1 MTEDKSKTNRKPPTG
16 RLFYK
21 DYFMTEKQYSL
32 DEIRMRLNE
41 LDDQLLSLLSERRK
55 FSIEVAKSKIETAKP
70 VRDAVR
76 EQQLLVK
83 LINNGKEKYNLD
95 AQYITKLFHTIIEDS
110 VLLQQSYLQNL
121 ANPQLSRKPL
131 ARVAFLGS
139 KGSYSHLATRE
150 YFSRKNTELI
160 ELNCEHFREVTKTVE
175 SGHADYGVLPIE
187 NTSSGSINEVYDL
200 LQHTTLY
207 IVGELTL
214 PIEHCLVATSDL
226 KLEDLKVLY
235 SHPQPHQQ
243 CGEFLSRLKGV
254 KLESCASTA
263 DAMQKVQEL
272 NRNDVAAIGNASSG
286 KLYGLQAIKG
296 NIANQT
302 ENHTR
307 FIIVA
312 RKPVEVST
320 QIPAKT
326 TLIMSTSQ
334 QAGSLV
340 ETLLVLQRY
349 GINMTKLES
358 RPIMGNPWE
367 EMFYVDLEAH
377 LDSVEMQQSINELM
391 KITKHLKVL
400 GCYPSENVKPTQ
412 VKLQ

>member
-1 MTEDKSKTNRKPPTG
+1 MTDQPI
-16 RLFYK
+16 
-21 DYFMTEKQYSL
+21 SL
-32 DEIRMRLNE
+32 EEIRLRLND

-55 FSIEVAKSKIETAKP
+55 LSIEVAKSKVETSKP
-70 VRDAVR
+70 VRDASR

-83 LINNGKEKYNLD
+83 LINNGREKYQLD

-121 ANPQLSRKPL
+121 LNPEQSRKPL
-131 ARVAFLGS
+131 ARVAFLGA
-139 KGSYSHLATRE
+139 KGSYSHLASRE

-160 ELNCEHFREVTKTVE
+160 ELNCEHFKEVTQTVE
-175 SGHADYGVLPIE
+175 SGHADFGVLPIE

-207 IVGELTL
+207 IVGELTQ
-214 PIEHCLVATSDL
+214 PIEHCLVATKEL
-226 KLEDLKVLY
+226 RLEQIKVLY

-243 CGEFLSRLKGV
+243 CSEFLSRLKGV
-254 KLESCASTA
+254 TLESCASTA
-263 DAMQKVQEL
+263 DAMKKVQEL

-286 KLYGLQAIKG
+286 KLYGLQPIQG

-307 FIIVA
+307 FIVVA
-312 RKPVEVST
+312 RKPVEVSA

-334 QAGSLV
+334 KAGSLV

-377 LDSVEMQQSINELM
+377 LDSESMQLVLNELT
-391 KITKHLKVL
+391 KLTKHLKVL

-412 VKLQ
+412 VKLA

>member
-1 MTEDKSKTNRKPPTG
+1 MTD
-16 RLFYK
+16 
-21 DYFMTEKQYSL
+21 KQYSL
-32 DEIRMRLNE
+32 EEIRLRLNE
-41 LDDQLLSLLSERRK
+41 LDDQLLSLFSERRK
-55 FSIEVAKSKIETAKP
+55 LSIEVAKSKVETSKP
-70 VRDAVR
+70 VRDAAR

-83 LINNGKEKYNLD
+83 LIHAGKDKYQLD

-110 VLLQQSYLQNL
+110 VLLQQAYLQNL
-121 ANPQLSRKPL
+121 ANPQSRKPL

-160 ELNCEHFREVTKTVE
+160 ELNCEQFKEVTRTVE

-207 IVGELTL
+207 IVGEITQ
-214 PIEHCLVATSDL
+214 PIEHCLVATKDIR
-226 KLEDLKVLY
+226 LEDLKVLY

-243 CGEFLSRLKGV
+243 CSEFLSRLKGV
-254 KLESCASTA
+254 KLETCASTA
-263 DAMQKVQEL
+263 DAMKKVQEL
-272 NRNDVAAIGNASSG
+272 NRTDVAAIGNASSG
-286 KLYGLQAIKG
+286 KLYGLQAIQG

-307 FIIVA
+307 FIAVA
-312 RKPVEVST
+312 RKPVEVSP

-334 QAGSLV
+334 EAGSLV
-340 ETLLVLQRY
+340 STLLVLQRY

-377 LDSVEMQQSINELM
+377 LDSEEMQQALVEL
-391 KITKHLKVL
+391 TRLTRHLKVL

-412 VKLQ
+412 VKLAER

>member
-1 MTEDKSKTNRKPPTG
+1 MTD
-16 RLFYK
+16 RLN
-21 DYFMTEKQYSL
+21 
-32 DEIRMRLNE
+32 EIRLRLNE
-41 LDDQLLSLLSERRK
+41 LDDQLLQLLSERRQL
-55 FSIEVAKSKIETAKP
+55 SIDVAKSKVETSKP
-70 VRDAVR
+70 VRDAKR

-83 LINNGKEKYNLD
+83 LINNGKDKYQLD

-121 ANPQLSRKPL
+121 LNPDESRRPL

-139 KGSYSHLATRE
+139 KGSYSHLASHQ

-160 ELNCEHFREVTKTVE
+160 ELSCEHFKEVTNTVE

-207 IVGELTL
+207 IVGELTQ
-214 PIEHCLVATSDL
+214 PIDHCLVATSDVR
-226 KLEDLKVLY
+226 LEEIKTLY

-243 CGEFLSRLKGV
+243 CSEFLSRLKGV
-254 KLESCASTA
+254 ALESCASTA
-263 DAMQKVQEL
+263 DAMKKVKEL
-272 NRNDVAAIGNASSG
+272 NRDDVAAIGNASSG
-286 KLYGLQAIKG
+286 KLYGLQSIQT

-307 FIIVA
+307 FIVVA
-312 RKPVEVST
+312 RKPVEVSQ

-334 QAGSLV
+334 EAGSLV

-377 LDSVEMQQSINELM
+377 LDSQEMQQAISELT
-391 KITKHLKVL
+391 KITRHLKVL
-400 GCYPSENVKPTQ
+400 GCYPIENIEATQ
-412 VKLQ
+412 VKLVNS

>member
-1 MTEDKSKTNRKPPTG
+1 MADTPI
-16 RLFYK
+16 
-21 DYFMTEKQYSL
+21 SL
-32 DEIRMRLNE
+32 DEIRIKLNE
-41 LDDQLLSLLSERRK
+41 LDDQLLSLLSERRAL
-55 FSIEVAKSKIETAKP
+55 SLEVAKSKVETSKP

-83 LINNGKEKYNLD
+83 LIDNGKQKYQLD
-95 AQYITKLFHTIIEDS
+95 APYITKVFHTIIEDS

-121 ANPQLSRKPL
+121 VNPAQQRKPL

-139 KGSYSHLATRE
+139 KGSYSHLASRE
-150 YFSRKNTELI
+150 YFSRRNTDLI
-160 ELNCEHFREVTKTVE
+160 ELNCEGFKEVIKTVE

-207 IVGELTL
+207 IVGEMAQ
-214 PIEHCLVATSDL
+214 PIEHCLLSTSDVR
-226 KLEDLKVLY
+226 LEEIKTLY

-243 CGEFLSRLKGV
+243 CSDFLSRLDGV
-254 KLESCASTA
+254 KLETCVSTA
-263 DAMQKVQEL
+263 DAMRKVKEL
-272 NRNDVAAIGNASSG
+272 NRPDVAAIGNAISG
-286 KLYGLQAIKG
+286 KLYGLQSIKQ

-307 FIIVA
+307 FIVVA
-312 RKPVEVST
+312 RKPVSVST

-334 QAGSLV
+334 EAGSLV
-340 ETLLVLQRY
+340 ESLLVLQRY
-349 GINMTKLES
+349 GINITKLES
-358 RPIMGNPWE
+358 RPIIGNPWE

-377 LDSVEMQQSINELM
+377 LESESAQKAINELQS
-391 KITKHLKVL
+391 ITRYLKVL
-400 GCYPSENVKPTQ
+400 GCYPSENIKPTQ
-412 VKLQ
+412 VQTP

>member
-1 MTEDKSKTNRKPPTG
+1 MTD
-16 RLFYK
+16 
-21 DYFMTEKQYSL
+21 KQYSL
-32 DEIRMRLNE
+32 EEIRLRLNE
-41 LDDQLLSLLSERRK
+41 LDDQLLSLFSERRK
-55 FSIEVAKSKIETAKP
+55 LSIEVAKSKVETSKP
-70 VRDAVR
+70 VRDAAR

-83 LINNGKEKYNLD
+83 LIHAGKDKYQLD

-110 VLLQQSYLQNL
+110 VLLQQAYLQNL
-121 ANPQLSRKPL
+121 ANPQSRKPL

-160 ELNCEHFREVTKTVE
+160 ELNCEQFKEVTRTVE

-207 IVGELTL
+207 IVGEITQ
-214 PIEHCLVATSDL
+214 PIEHCLVATKDIR
-226 KLEDLKVLY
+226 LEDLKVLY

-243 CGEFLSRLKGV
+243 CSEFLSRLKGV
-254 KLESCASTA
+254 KLETCASTA
-263 DAMQKVQEL
+263 DAMKKVKEL
-272 NRNDVAAIGNASSG
+272 NRTDVAAIGNASSG
-286 KLYGLQAIKG
+286 KLYGLQAIQG

-307 FIIVA
+307 FIVVA
-312 RKPVEVST
+312 RKPVEVSP

-334 QAGSLV
+334 EAGSLV
-340 ETLLVLQRY
+340 STLLVLQRY

-377 LDSVEMQQSINELM
+377 LDSEEMQQALVEL
-391 KITKHLKVL
+391 TRLTRHLKVL

-412 VKLQ
+412 VKLAER

>member
-1 MTEDKSKTNRKPPTG
+1 MTEQP
-16 RLFYK
+16 L
-21 DYFMTEKQYSL
+21 SL
-32 DEIRMRLNE
+32 DEIRLRLND

-55 FSIEVAKSKIETAKP
+55 LSIEVAKSKVETSKP
-70 VRDAVR
+70 VRDASR

-83 LINNGKEKYNLD
+83 LITNGREKYQLD

-121 ANPQLSRKPL
+121 LNPEQSRKPL

-139 KGSYSHLATRE
+139 KGSYSHLASRE
-150 YFSRKNTELI
+150 YFHRKNTELI
-160 ELNCEHFREVTKTVE
+160 ELNCDHFKEVTQTVE
-175 SGHADYGVLPIE
+175 SGHADFGVLPIE

-207 IVGELTL
+207 IVGELTQ
-214 PIEHCLVATSDL
+214 PIEHCLVATKDVR
-226 KLEDLKVLY
+226 LEEIKVLY

-243 CGEFLSRLKGV
+243 CSEFLGRLKGV
-254 KLESCASTA
+254 TLKSCASTA
-263 DAMQKVQEL
+263 DAMKKVQEL
-272 NRNDVAAIGNASSG
+272 NRDDVAAIGNASSG
-286 KLYGLQAIKG
+286 KLYGLQPIQG

-307 FIIVA
+307 FIVVA
-312 RKPVEVST
+312 RKPVEVSA

-334 QAGSLV
+334 KAGSLV

-377 LDSVEMQQSINELM
+377 LDSEEMQLALGELT

-412 VKLQ
+412 VKLS

>member
-1 MTEDKSKTNRKPPTG
+1 MAQQK
-16 RLFYK
+16 
-21 DYFMTEKQYSL
+21 YSL
-32 DEIRMRLNE
+32 EEIRLRLNE
-41 LDDQLLSLLSERRK
+41 LDDNLLKLFSERRQL
-55 FSIEVAKSKIETAKP
+55 SIEVAKSKVETSKP
-70 VRDAVR
+70 VRDAER

-83 LINNGKEKYNLD
+83 LINAGHDKYHLD

-121 ANPQLSRKPL
+121 ANPELSRKPL
-131 ARVAFLGS
+131 ARVAFLGA
-139 KGSYSHLATRE
+139 KGSYSHLASRE
-150 YFSRKNTELI
+150 YFSRKNMELI
-160 ELNCEHFREVTKTVE
+160 EVNCGHFKEVASTVE

-214 PIEHCLVATSDL
+214 PIEHCLVATNDIR
-226 KLEDLKVLY
+226 LEDIKVLY

-243 CGEFLSRLKGV
+243 CSEFLSRLEGV
-254 KLESCASTA
+254 TLKSCASTA
-263 DAMQKVQEL
+263 DAMKKVKEL

-286 KLYGLQAIKG
+286 KLYGLQSLQSQ
-296 NIANQT
+296 IANQT

-307 FIIVA
+307 FIVVA
-312 RKPVEVST
+312 RKPVEVSS

-326 TLIMSTSQ
+326 TLIMSTTQ
-334 QAGSLV
+334 HAGSLV

-367 EMFYVDLEAH
+367 EMFYVDLEAQLNSEH
-377 LDSVEMQQSINELM
+377 MQKALAELT

-412 VKLQ
+412 IKL

>member
-1 MTEDKSKTNRKPPTG
+1 MTDQPI
-16 RLFYK
+16 
-21 DYFMTEKQYSL
+21 SL
-32 DEIRMRLNE
+32 EEIRLRLNE

-55 FSIEVAKSKIETAKP
+55 LSIEVAKSKVQTSKP

-83 LINNGKEKYNLD
+83 LISNGQDKYELD

-121 ANPQLSRKPL
+121 VNPQQSRKPL
-131 ARVAFLGS
+131 ARVAFLGA
-139 KGSYSHLATRE
+139 KGSYSHLASRE

-160 ELNCEHFREVTKTVE
+160 ELNCEHFKEVTQTVE

-207 IVGELTL
+207 IVGELTQ
-214 PIEHCLVATSDL
+214 PIEHCLVAKKDIR
-226 KLEDLKVLY
+226 LEDIKTLY

-243 CGEFLSRLKGV
+243 CSEFLSRMKGV

-263 DAMQKVQEL
+263 DAMQKVQEMD
-272 NRNDVAAIGNASSG
+272 RDDVAAIGNASSG
-286 KLYGLQAIKG
+286 KLYSLQAIQG

-307 FIIVA
+307 FIVVA

-334 QAGSLV
+334 EAGSLV

-367 EMFYVDLEAH
+367 EMFYVDLTSH
-377 LDSVEMQQSINELM
+377 LASTEMQQALEELT

-400 GCYPSENVKPTQ
+400 GCYPSDNVKPTQ
-412 VKLQ
+412 VKLS

>member
-1 MTEDKSKTNRKPPTG
+1 MTDR
-16 RLFYK
+16 
-21 DYFMTEKQYSL
+21 QYSL
-32 DEIRMRLNE
+32 DEIRLRLNE

-55 FSIEVAKSKIETAKP
+55 LSIEVAKSKVETSKP

-83 LINNGKEKYNLD
+83 LINSGKDKYQLD
-95 AQYITKLFHTIIEDS
+95 AQFITKLFHTIIEDS
-110 VLLQQSYLQNL
+110 VLLQQAYLQNL
-121 ANPQLSRKPL
+121 ANPQSRKPL

-150 YFSRKNTELI
+150 YFSRKNTELV
-160 ELNCEHFREVTKTVE
+160 ELNCDQFKEVTKTVE

-207 IVGELTL
+207 IVGEITQ
-214 PIEHCLVATSDL
+214 PIEHCLVATKDIR
-226 KLEDLKVLY
+226 LEDLKVLY

-243 CGEFLSRLKGV
+243 CSEFLSRLKGV
-254 KLESCASTA
+254 QLKTCASTA
-263 DAMQKVQEL
+263 DAMKKVQEL
-272 NRNDVAAIGNASSG
+272 NREDVAAIGNASSG
-286 KLYGLQAIKG
+286 KLYGLQTIQS

-307 FIIVA
+307 FIVVA
-312 RKPVEVST
+312 RKPVKIST

-334 QAGSLV
+334 EAGSLV
-340 ETLLVLQRY
+340 ATLLVLQRF

-377 LDSVEMQQSINELM
+377 LDSENMQQALAELT
-391 KITKHLKVL
+391 KLTKHLKVL

-412 VKLQ
+412 VRLS

>member
-1 MTEDKSKTNRKPPTG
+1 MTEQK
-16 RLFYK
+16 
-21 DYFMTEKQYSL
+21 YSL
-32 DEIRMRLNE
+32 EEIRLRLNE
-41 LDDQLLSLLSERRK
+41 LDDQLLKLLSERRQM
-55 FSIEVAKSKIETAKP
+55 SIEVAKSKVQTSKP
-70 VRDAVR
+70 VRDASR

-83 LINNGKEKYNLD
+83 LINAGKDKYQLD

-121 ANPQLSRKPL
+121 ANPELSRKPL

-139 KGSYSHLATRE
+139 KGSYSHLASRE

-160 ELNCEHFREVTKTVE
+160 ELNCEHFREVAHTVE
-175 SGHADYGVLPIE
+175 SGHADFGVLPIE

-214 PIEHCLVATSDL
+214 PIEHCLVATTDIRLEQL
-226 KLEDLKVLY
+226 KTLY

-243 CGEFLSRLKGV
+243 CSEFLSKLKGV

-263 DAMQKVQEL
+263 DAMQKVQQM
-272 NRNDVAAIGNASSG
+272 NRSDVAAIGNASSG
-286 KLYGLQAIKG
+286 KLYGLQPIQS

-307 FIIVA
+307 FIVVA

-334 QAGSLV
+334 EAGSLV

-367 EMFYVDLEAH
+367 EMFYVDLASH
-377 LDSVEMQQSINELM
+377 LDSTEMQQAINELT

-400 GCYPSENVKPTQ
+400 GCYPTENVKPTQ

>member
-1 MTEDKSKTNRKPPTG
+1 MTDR
-16 RLFYK
+16 
-21 DYFMTEKQYSL
+21 QYSL
-32 DEIRMRLNE
+32 DEIRLRLNE

-55 FSIEVAKSKIETAKP
+55 LSIEVAKSKVETSKP

-83 LINNGKEKYNLD
+83 LINSGKDKYQLD
-95 AQYITKLFHTIIEDS
+95 AQFITKLFHTIIEDS
-110 VLLQQSYLQNL
+110 VLLQQAYLQNL
-121 ANPQLSRKPL
+121 ANPQSRKPL

-150 YFSRKNTELI
+150 YFSRKNTELV
-160 ELNCEHFREVTKTVE
+160 ELNCDQFKEVAKTVE

-207 IVGELTL
+207 IVGEITQ
-214 PIEHCLVATSDL
+214 PIEHCLVATKDIR
-226 KLEDLKVLY
+226 LEDLKVLY

-243 CGEFLSRLKGV
+243 CSEFLSRLKGV
-254 KLESCASTA
+254 QLKTCASTA
-263 DAMQKVQEL
+263 DAMKKVQEL
-272 NRNDVAAIGNASSG
+272 NREDVAAIGNASSG
-286 KLYGLQAIKG
+286 KLYGLQTIQS

-307 FIIVA
+307 FIVVA

-334 QAGSLV
+334 EAGSLV
-340 ETLLVLQRY
+340 ATLLVLQRF

-377 LDSVEMQQSINELM
+377 LDSENMQQALAELT
-391 KITKHLKVL
+391 KLTKHLKVL

-412 VKLQ
+412 VRLS

>member
-1 MTEDKSKTNRKPPTG
+1 MTDQPI
-16 RLFYK
+16 
-21 DYFMTEKQYSL
+21 SL
-32 DEIRMRLNE
+32 EEIRLRLND

-55 FSIEVAKSKIETAKP
+55 LSIEVAKSKVETSKP
-70 VRDAVR
+70 VRDASR

-83 LINNGKEKYNLD
+83 LITNGREKYQLD

-121 ANPQLSRKPL
+121 LNPEQSRKPL
-131 ARVAFLGS
+131 ARVAFLGA
-139 KGSYSHLATRE
+139 KGSYSHLASRE

-160 ELNCEHFREVTKTVE
+160 ELNCEHFKEVTQTVE
-175 SGHADYGVLPIE
+175 SGHADFGVLPIE

-207 IVGELTL
+207 IVGELTQ
-214 PIEHCLVATSDL
+214 PIEHCLVATKEL
-226 KLEDLKVLY
+226 RLEQIKVLY

-243 CGEFLSRLKGV
+243 CSEFLSRLKGV
-254 KLESCASTA
+254 TLESCASTA
-263 DAMQKVQEL
+263 DAMKKVQEL
-272 NRNDVAAIGNASSG
+272 NRDDVAAIGNASSG
-286 KLYGLQAIKG
+286 KLYGLQPIQG

-307 FIIVA
+307 FIVVA
-312 RKPVEVST
+312 RKPVEVSA

-334 QAGSLV
+334 KAGSLV

-377 LDSVEMQQSINELM
+377 LDSESMQLALNELT
-391 KITKHLKVL
+391 KLTKHLKVL

-412 VKLQ
+412 VKLT

>member
-1 MTEDKSKTNRKPPTG
+1 MTDQPI
-16 RLFYK
+16 
-21 DYFMTEKQYSL
+21 SL
-32 DEIRMRLNE
+32 EEIRLRLND

-55 FSIEVAKSKIETAKP
+55 LSIEVAKSKVETSKP
-70 VRDAVR
+70 VRDASR

-83 LINNGKEKYNLD
+83 LINNGREKYQLD

-121 ANPQLSRKPL
+121 LNPEQSRKPL
-131 ARVAFLGS
+131 ARVAFLGA
-139 KGSYSHLATRE
+139 KGSYSHLASRE

-160 ELNCEHFREVTKTVE
+160 ELNCEHFKEVTQTVE
-175 SGHADYGVLPIE
+175 SGHADFGVLPIE

-207 IVGELTL
+207 IVGELTQ
-214 PIEHCLVATSDL
+214 PIEHCLVATKEL
-226 KLEDLKVLY
+226 RLEQIKVLY

-243 CGEFLSRLKGV
+243 CSEFLSRLKGV
-254 KLESCASTA
+254 TLESCASTA
-263 DAMQKVQEL
+263 DAMKKVQEL
-272 NRNDVAAIGNASSG
+272 NRDDVAAIGNASSG
-286 KLYGLQAIKG
+286 KLYGLQPIQG

-307 FIIVA
+307 FIVVA
-312 RKPVEVST
+312 RKPVEVSA

-334 QAGSLV
+334 KAGSLV

-377 LDSVEMQQSINELM
+377 LDSESMQLALNELT
-391 KITKHLKVL
+391 KLTKHLKVL

-412 VKLQ
+412 VKLA

>member
-1 MTEDKSKTNRKPPTG
+1 MTDSK
-16 RLFYK
+16 
-21 DYFMTEKQYSL
+21 YSL
-32 DEIRMRLNE
+32 DEIRIRLND
-41 LDDQLLSLLSERRK
+41 LDDQLLQLLSERRSL
-55 FSIEVAKSKIETAKP
+55 SIEVAKSKIETSKP
-70 VRDAVR
+70 VRDAKR

-83 LINNGKEKYNLD
+83 LINNGKNKYDLD
-95 AQYITKLFHTIIEDS
+95 AQYITKLFHTVIEDS

-121 ANPQLSRKPL
+121 ANPTQSRKPI

-139 KGSYSHLATRE
+139 RGSYSHLASRE
-150 YFSRKNTELI
+150 YFSRKNTELV
-160 ELNCEHFREVTKTVE
+160 ELNCDHFREVTKTVE
-175 SGHADYGVLPIE
+175 SGHADFGMLPIE

-207 IVGELTL
+207 IVGEITL
-214 PIEHCLVATSDL
+214 PIEHCILANSDIHI
-226 KLEDLKVLY
+226 EDIKTLY

-243 CGEFLSRLKGV
+243 CSEFLSRLKGV
-254 KLESCASTA
+254 TLESCASTA
-263 DAMQKVQEL
+263 DAMQKVKEID
-272 NRNDVAAIGNASSG
+272 RADVAAIGNASSG
-286 KLYGLQAIKG
+286 KLYGLQPVKN

-307 FIIVA
+307 FILVA
-312 RKPVEVST
+312 RKPVEVSS

-334 QAGSLV
+334 AAGSLV

-349 GINMTKLES
+349 GINMTKLEN

-377 LDSVEMQQSINELM
+377 VESSEMQQAIHELI
-391 KITKHLKVL
+391 KITQHLKVL

-412 VKLQ
+412 VQLT

>member
-1 MTEDKSKTNRKPPTG
+1 MTDQPI
-16 RLFYK
+16 
-21 DYFMTEKQYSL
+21 SL
-32 DEIRMRLNE
+32 EEIRLRLND

-55 FSIEVAKSKIETAKP
+55 LSIEVAKSKVETSKP
-70 VRDAVR
+70 VRDASR

-83 LINNGKEKYNLD
+83 LITNGREKYQLD

-121 ANPQLSRKPL
+121 LNPEQSRKPL
-131 ARVAFLGS
+131 ARVAFLGA
-139 KGSYSHLATRE
+139 KGSYSHLASRE

-160 ELNCEHFREVTKTVE
+160 ELNCEHFKEVTQTVE
-175 SGHADYGVLPIE
+175 SGHADFGVLPIE

-207 IVGELTL
+207 IVGELTQ
-214 PIEHCLVATSDL
+214 PIEHCLVATKEL
-226 KLEDLKVLY
+226 RLEQIKILY

-243 CGEFLSRLKGV
+243 CSEFLSRLKGV
-254 KLESCASTA
+254 TLESCASTA
-263 DAMQKVQEL
+263 DAMKKVQEL
-272 NRNDVAAIGNASSG
+272 NRDDVAAIGNASSG
-286 KLYGLQAIKG
+286 KLYGLQPIQG

-307 FIIVA
+307 FIVVA
-312 RKPVEVST
+312 RKPVEVSA

-334 QAGSLV
+334 KAGSLV

-377 LDSVEMQQSINELM
+377 LDSESMQLALNELT
-391 KITKHLKVL
+391 KLTKHLKVL

-412 VKLQ
+412 VKLA

>member
-1 MTEDKSKTNRKPPTG
+1 MKECRMTEQK
-16 RLFYK
+16 
-21 DYFMTEKQYSL
+21 YSL
-32 DEIRMRLNE
+32 DEIRLRLNE
-41 LDDQLLSLLSERRK
+41 LDDELLKLLSERRK
-55 FSIEVAKSKIETAKP
+55 MSIEVAKSKVQTSKP
-70 VRDAVR
+70 VRDASR

-83 LINNGKEKYNLD
+83 LINAGRDKYELD

-121 ANPQLSRKPL
+121 ANPELSRKPL

-139 KGSYSHLATRE
+139 KGSYSHLASRE

-160 ELNCEHFREVTKTVE
+160 ELNCEHFKEVTQTVE

-207 IVGELTL
+207 IVGEMTL
-214 PIEHCLVATSDL
+214 PIEHCLVATSDIR
-226 KLEDLKVLY
+226 LEEIKTLY

-243 CGEFLSRLKGV
+243 CSEFLSRMKGV
-254 KLESCASTA
+254 TLESCASTA
-263 DAMQKVQEL
+263 DAMQKVKEMG
-272 NRNDVAAIGNASSG
+272 RSDVAAIGNASSG
-286 KLYGLQAIKG
+286 KLYGLQPIQD

-312 RKPVEVST
+312 RKPVEVSS

-334 QAGSLV
+334 DAGSLV
-340 ETLLVLQRY
+340 ATLLVLQKY
-349 GINMTKLES
+349 GINMNKLES

-367 EMFYVDLEAH
+367 EMFYVDLESH
-377 LDSVEMQQSINELM
+377 LESEEMQQALNELTQL
-391 KITKHLKVL
+391 TKHLKVL
-400 GCYPSENVKPTQ
+400 GCYPSENVKPTT

>member
-1 MTEDKSKTNRKPPTG
+1 MTDHPI
-16 RLFYK
+16 
-21 DYFMTEKQYSL
+21 SL
-32 DEIRMRLNE
+32 EEIRLRLND

-55 FSIEVAKSKIETAKP
+55 LSIEVAKSKVETSKP
-70 VRDAVR
+70 VRDASR

-83 LINNGKEKYNLD
+83 LINNGREKYQLD

-121 ANPQLSRKPL
+121 LNPEQSRKPL
-131 ARVAFLGS
+131 ARVAFLGA
-139 KGSYSHLATRE
+139 KGSYSHLASRE

-160 ELNCEHFREVTKTVE
+160 ELNCEHFKEVTQTVE
-175 SGHADYGVLPIE
+175 SGHADFGVLPIE

-207 IVGELTL
+207 IVGELTQ
-214 PIEHCLVATSDL
+214 PIEHCLVATKEL
-226 KLEDLKVLY
+226 RLEQIKVLY

-243 CGEFLSRLKGV
+243 CSEFLSRLKGV
-254 KLESCASTA
+254 TLESCASTA
-263 DAMQKVQEL
+263 DAMKKVQEL
-272 NRNDVAAIGNASSG
+272 NRDDVAAIGNASSG
-286 KLYGLQAIKG
+286 KLYGLQPIQG

-307 FIIVA
+307 FIVVA
-312 RKPVEVST
+312 RKPVEVSA

-334 QAGSLV
+334 KAGSLV

-377 LDSVEMQQSINELM
+377 LDSESMQLALNELT
-391 KITKHLKVL
+391 KLTKHLKVL

-412 VKLQ
+412 VKLA

>member
-1 MTEDKSKTNRKPPTG
+1 MTNSK
-16 RLFYK
+16 
-21 DYFMTEKQYSL
+21 YSL
-32 DEIRMRLNE
+32 DEIRIRLND
-41 LDDQLLSLLSERRK
+41 LDDQLLRLLSERRAL
-55 FSIEVAKSKIETAKP
+55 SIEVAKSKIETAKP
-70 VRDAVR
+70 VRDAKR

-83 LINNGKEKYNLD
+83 LIDNGDKKYQLD

-121 ANPQLSRKPL
+121 ANPAQSRKPI
-131 ARVAFLGS
+131 ARVAYLGA
-139 KGSYSHLATRE
+139 KGSYSHLASRE

-160 ELNCEHFREVTKTVE
+160 ELNCDQFKEVTKTVE
-175 SGHADYGVLPIE
+175 SGHADFGVLPIE

-207 IVGELTL
+207 IVGEITL
-214 PIEHCLVATSDL
+214 PIEHCILANSDIR
-226 KLEDLKVLY
+226 LEKIKTLY

-243 CGEFLSRLKGV
+243 CSEFLSRLNGV
-254 KLESCASTA
+254 SLESCASTA
-263 DAMQKVQEL
+263 DAMQKVKEL
-272 NRNDVAAIGNASSG
+272 DDSEAAAIGNASSG
-286 KLYGLQAIKG
+286 KLYGLQQIQD

-307 FIIVA
+307 FIVVA

-334 QAGSLV
+334 EAGSLV
-340 ETLLVLQRY
+340 KTLLVLQKY
-349 GINMTKLES
+349 NINMRKLEN
-358 RPIMGNPWE
+358 RPIIGNPWE

-377 LDSVEMQQSINELM
+377 LESHNMQQAISELT
-391 KITKHLKVL
+391 KITRHLKVL

-412 VKLQ
+412 VRLS

>member
-1 MTEDKSKTNRKPPTG
+1 MDSHSMTDSK
-16 RLFYK
+16 
-21 DYFMTEKQYSL
+21 YSL
-32 DEIRMRLNE
+32 DTIRIRLNE
-41 LDDQLLSLLSERRK
+41 LDDQLLQLLSERRSL
-55 FSIEVAKSKIETAKP
+55 SIEVAKSKIETSKP
-70 VRDAVR
+70 VRDAKR

-83 LINNGKEKYNLD
+83 LIDNGKNKYDLD
-95 AQYITKLFHTIIEDS
+95 AQYITKLFHTVIEDS

-121 ANPQLSRKPL
+121 ANPAQSRKPI

-139 KGSYSHLATRE
+139 RGSYSHLASRE
-150 YFSRKNTELI
+150 YFSRKNTELV
-160 ELNCEHFREVTKTVE
+160 ELNCEHFKEVTKTVE
-175 SGHADYGVLPIE
+175 SGHADFGILPIE

-207 IVGELTL
+207 IVGEITL
-214 PIEHCLVATSDL
+214 PIEHCILANSDIH
-226 KLEDLKVLY
+226 LEDIKTLY

-243 CGEFLSRLKGV
+243 CSEFLSRLNGV
-254 KLESCASTA
+254 TLESCASTA
-263 DAMQKVQEL
+263 DAMQKVKDL
-272 NRNDVAAIGNASSG
+272 DKRDVAAIGNSSSG
-286 KLYGLQAIKG
+286 KLYGLQPVKN

-307 FIIVA
+307 FILVA
-312 RKPVEVST
+312 RKPVEVSS

-334 QAGSLV
+334 AAGSLV

-349 GINMTKLES
+349 GISMTKLEN

-377 LDSVEMQQSINELM
+377 VESDEMQQAINELI
-391 KITKHLKVL
+391 KITQHLKVL

-412 VKLQ
+412 VQLT

>member
-1 MTEDKSKTNRKPPTG
+1 MTD
-16 RLFYK
+16 RL
-21 DYFMTEKQYSL
+21 DG
-32 DEIRMRLNE
+32 IRSRLNE
-41 LDDQLLSLLSERRK
+41 LDDQLLKLLSERREL
-55 FSIEVAKSKIETAKP
+55 SIEVAKSKVETSKP
-70 VRDAVR
+70 VRDAKR

-83 LINNGKEKYNLD
+83 LINNGKDKYQLD
-95 AQYITKLFHTIIEDS
+95 APYITKIFHTIIEDS
-110 VLLQQSYLQNL
+110 VLLQQAYLQNL
-121 ANPQLSRKPL
+121 VNPGESRKPL
-131 ARVAFLGS
+131 ARVAFLGAR
-139 KGSYSHLATRE
+139 GSYSHLASHQ

-160 ELNCEHFREVTKTVE
+160 ELNCEHFKEIASTVE

-214 PIEHCLVATSDL
+214 PIEHCLVATSDVRIEEI
-226 KLEDLKVLY
+226 KTLY

-243 CGEFLSRLKGV
+243 CSEFLSHLNGV
-254 KLESCASTA
+254 TLESCVSTA
-263 DAMQKVQEL
+263 DAMQKVKDL
-272 NRNDVAAIGNASSG
+272 DRKDVAAIGNASSG
-286 KLYGLQAIKG
+286 KLYGLQSIQG

-307 FIIVA
+307 FIVVA

-367 EMFYVDLEAH
+367 EMFYIDLEAH
-377 LDSVEMQQSINELM
+377 LDSEEMNNAISEVIKL
-391 KITKHLKVL
+391 TTHLKVL
-400 GCYPSENVKPTQ
+400 GCYPIENVEATQ
-412 VKLQ
+412 VSLG

>member
-1 MTEDKSKTNRKPPTG
+1 MTD
-16 RLFYK
+16 
-21 DYFMTEKQYSL
+21 KQYSL
-32 DEIRMRLNE
+32 EEIRLRLNE
-41 LDDQLLSLLSERRK
+41 LDDQLLSLFSERRK
-55 FSIEVAKSKIETAKP
+55 LSIEVAKSKVETSKA
-70 VRDAVR
+70 VRDAAR

-83 LINNGKEKYNLD
+83 LIHAGKDKYQLD

-110 VLLQQSYLQNL
+110 VLLQQAYLQNL
-121 ANPQLSRKPL
+121 ANPQSRKPL

-160 ELNCEHFREVTKTVE
+160 ELNCEQFKEVTRTVE

-207 IVGELTL
+207 IVGEITQ
-214 PIEHCLVATSDL
+214 PIEHCLVATKDIR
-226 KLEDLKVLY
+226 LEDLKVLY

-243 CGEFLSRLKGV
+243 CSEFLSRLKGV
-254 KLESCASTA
+254 KLETCASTA
-263 DAMQKVQEL
+263 DAMKKVQEL
-272 NRNDVAAIGNASSG
+272 NRTDVAAIGNASSG
-286 KLYGLQAIKG
+286 KLYGLQAIQG

-307 FIIVA
+307 FIVVA
-312 RKPVEVST
+312 RKPVEVSP

-334 QAGSLV
+334 EAGSLV
-340 ETLLVLQRY
+340 STLLVLQRY

-377 LDSVEMQQSINELM
+377 LDSEEMQQALVEL
-391 KITKHLKVL
+391 TRLTRHLKVL

-412 VKLQ
+412 VKLAER

>member
-1 MTEDKSKTNRKPPTG
+1 MRNTRMTDQK
-16 RLFYK
+16 
-21 DYFMTEKQYSL
+21 YSL
-32 DEIRMRLNE
+32 EEIRSRLNE
-41 LDDQLLSLLSERRK
+41 LDDQLLKLLSERRQM
-55 FSIEVAKSKIETAKP
+55 SIEVAKSKVQTSKP
-70 VRDAVR
+70 VRDAER

-83 LINNGKEKYNLD
+83 LIDNGQQKYQLD

-121 ANPQLSRKPL
+121 ANPELSRKPL

-139 KGSYSHLATRE
+139 KGSYSHLASRE

-160 ELNCEHFREVTKTVE
+160 ELNCNHFKDVTNTVE

-207 IVGELTL
+207 IVGEMTL
-214 PIEHCLVATSDL
+214 PIEHCLVATSEL
-226 KLEDLKVLY
+226 RLEDIKTLY
-235 SHPQPHQQ
+235 SHPQPHAQ
-243 CGEFLSRLKGV
+243 CSEFLSKLDGV
-254 KLESCASTA
+254 ILESCASTA
-263 DAMQKVQEL
+263 DAMQKVKEM
-272 NRNDVAAIGNASSG
+272 NRSDVAAIGNASSG
-286 KLYGLQAIKG
+286 KLYGLQPIQG

-312 RKPVEVST
+312 RKPVEVSA

-377 LDSVEMQQSINELM
+377 LDSQAMQQALNELT

-400 GCYPSENVKPTQ
+400 GCYPTENVKPTT

>member
-1 MTEDKSKTNRKPPTG
+1 MTTSN
-16 RLFYK
+16 
-21 DYFMTEKQYSL
+21 YSL
-32 DEIRMRLNE
+32 DEIRLRLNE
-41 LDDQLLSLLSERRK
+41 LDDQLLSLLSERRQL
-55 FSIEVAKSKIETAKP
+55 SIEVAKSKVETSKP
-70 VRDAVR
+70 VRDAAR

-83 LINNGKEKYNLD
+83 LINNGKDKYQLD

-121 ANPQLSRKPL
+121 ANPELSRKPL
-131 ARVAFLGS
+131 ARVAFLGA
-139 KGSYSHLATRE
+139 KGSYSHLASRE
-150 YFSRKNTELI
+150 YFSRKNMELI
-160 ELNCEHFREVTKTVE
+160 ELNCEHFKEVANTVE

-200 LQHTTLY
+200 LQHTTLS

-214 PIEHCLVATSDL
+214 PIEHCLVATSDIR
-226 KLEDLKVLY
+226 LEDLKILY

-243 CGEFLSRLKGV
+243 CSEFLSRLKGV
-254 KLESCASTA
+254 QLESCASTA
-263 DAMQKVQEL
+263 DAMQKVKEM
-272 NRNDVAAIGNASSG
+272 NRTDVAAIGNASSG
-286 KLYGLQAIKG
+286 KLYGLQPLQS

-307 FIIVA
+307 FIVVA
-312 RKPVEVST
+312 RKPVEVSS

-340 ETLLVLQRY
+340 ECLLVLQRY
-349 GINMTKLES
+349 GVNMTKLES

-367 EMFYVDLEAH
+367 EMFYVDLESH
-377 LDSVEMQQSINELM
+377 LDSEAMQYALAELT
-391 KITKHLKVL
+391 KLTKHLKVL
-400 GCYPSENVKPTQ
+400 GSYPSENVKPTQ
-412 VKLQ
+412 VKLK